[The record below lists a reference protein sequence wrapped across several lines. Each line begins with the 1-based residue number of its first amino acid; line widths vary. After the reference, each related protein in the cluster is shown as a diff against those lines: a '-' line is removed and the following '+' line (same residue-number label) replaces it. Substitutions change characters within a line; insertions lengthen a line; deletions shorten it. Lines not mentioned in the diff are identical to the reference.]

1 MFWESVIG
9 GIFSL
14 SYSQVWMAIILY
26 AIVIFAFQLIS
37 SRAFESKY
45 SGSVHILY
53 LVVGPV
59 LQGIMTAFVVAYLS
73 PLILFGDSA
82 APISWIIA
90 NIWTICIIG
99 IVSIIISIIIS
110 SIPIV
115 NIIFQNPAAGGFLAG
130 VIVFRF
136 LFIDT
141 QSNIYPGI
149 LESIGFL
156 ILSYYIGLLFTAVG
170 YITLPLIFKKIM
182 PSENDED
189 IEGWLTIVLFPLAGI
204 ASMLPVFMYISYVR

>member
-14 SYSQVWMAIILY
+14 GYSQVWMAVILY
-26 AIVIFAFQLIS
+26 AIVMSAFLLITS
-37 SRAFESKY
+37 KAFESKY
-45 SGSVHILY
+45 SSISSTSPILY
-53 LVVGPV
+53 LVGGTI

-99 IVSIIISIIIS
+99 IVSIILSIIIGG
-110 SIPIV
+110 IPII
-115 NIIFQNPAAGGFLAG
+115 NIIFQNPGANGFLAG

-141 QSNIYPGI
+141 QGNIYPGI
-149 LESIGFL
+149 LSSIGFL
-156 ILSYYIGLLFTAVG
+156 ILAYYIGLLFFAVS
-170 YITLPLIFKKIM
+170 YMILSLIFKIIM
-182 PSENDED
+182 PSKK
-189 IEGWLTIVLFPLAGI
+189 
-204 ASMLPVFMYISYVR
+204 